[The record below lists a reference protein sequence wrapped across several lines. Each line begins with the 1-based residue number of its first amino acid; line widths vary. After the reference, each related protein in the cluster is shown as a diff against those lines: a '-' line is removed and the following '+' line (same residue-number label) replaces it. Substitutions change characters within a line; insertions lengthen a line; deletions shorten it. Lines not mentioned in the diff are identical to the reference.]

1 MTAIQWTTLY
11 GLILFIN
18 LISEISAFRT
28 QIATSSSS
36 SRIKSNGISTS
47 LPMGL
52 YDTPLPPRPE
62 RRNEDDN
69 NGNEDD
75 SSLEVQR
82 LFQFNVDGTEKRD
95 LLPRLSRSLDSGIGC
110 YFEESDRLVQNLVE
124 KTDCNPEDAAWALE
138 ACKGDI
144 TEAWTR
150 ISMARRQL
158 LDGTNYNDMGGMFS
172 EVSELMAENE
182 FEIQKEELME
192 QDRQRKSKEYF
203 EPSKPND
210 DWLPIKNPKP
220 IDDEP
225 WFTG

>member
-11 GLILFIN
+11 GLILFVN

-28 QIATSSSS
+28 QITTSSSS

-110 YFEESDRLVQNLVE
+110 YFED
-124 KTDCNPEDAAWALE
+124 
-138 ACKGDI
+138 
-144 TEAWTR
+144 
-150 ISMARRQL
+150 
-158 LDGTNYNDMGGMFS
+158 
-172 EVSELMAENE
+172 
-182 FEIQKEELME
+182 
-192 QDRQRKSKEYF
+192 
-203 EPSKPND
+203 
-210 DWLPIKNPKP
+210 
-220 IDDEP
+220 
-225 WFTG
+225 

>member
-82 LFQFNVDGTEKRD
+82 LLKVERTTNAATDTATTTDTNELRLYYRNNYYEHQLCIGGDNV
-95 LLPRLSRSLDSGIGC
+95 
-110 YFEESDRLVQNLVE
+110 Y
-124 KTDCNPEDAAWALE
+124 
-138 ACKGDI
+138 
-144 TEAWTR
+144 
-150 ISMARRQL
+150 
-158 LDGTNYNDMGGMFS
+158 
-172 EVSELMAENE
+172 
-182 FEIQKEELME
+182 
-192 QDRQRKSKEYF
+192 
-203 EPSKPND
+203 
-210 DWLPIKNPKP
+210 
-220 IDDEP
+220 
-225 WFTG
+225 